1 MRTLKDFLEKK
12 EPSNY
17 KEIAKMIMDEYKATL
32 PKTTHN
38 TDISGSLTISDEL
51 LNTLKA
57 NLVGFGPAYSGTK
70 VENII
75 KARLVTWQAGG
86 TGVSPQTFIKLS
98 EQARALRYQT
108 EIPKDNAYT
117 NTAIPA
123 SHLLDQFLRHS
134 DYYADLPDTDIKA
147 FISGSFIQLGVAT
160 ELVSMLS
167 NIWLNF
173 CFNSANTIAI
183 SGITL
188 DKTNPMGPASA
199 ELVALKNLASK
210 NDADS
215 EPQKQDALQSTVP
228 ALKILGLIDFI
239 NDINVTAET
248 AASADLHYY
257 LHGISEIPEQLY
269 ATFTGIWSH
278 LEVLDRCLS
287 ANTNNAAELSLS
299 VLKVIEHMH
308 DILKTI
314 VNRTRTL
321 LSGRIEDVSK
331 DVILG
336 SRDMGLSNIVEVL
349 DSIAIKAATN
359 QKYSVEELEAMLSID
374 DNEKQS
380 SDGTLTINILAGLLE
395 DVRIAIMVERF
406 AHIYIA
412 ERVPAVNNRLRKM
425 REDSDL
431 PESSVLYKD
440 FFKALPVRITDKG
453 LAAYIDDRSYDFG
466 GNFGPSVF
474 HNYSILNILGE
485 HEPNDSTTDVPS
497 TNTGVGIINKWIYDH
512 KEQGGVAN
520 EAKDAFSE
528 TKNESKGLLHDTE
541 KALVGNETFTGA
553 KDSFDNKDDAV
564 GQGIANTDFA
574 GKSDDSQ
581 SVYDTFDGYLN
592 KLKEQTTRIKM
603 ASMMGDAAEIDPK
616 ELILEAK
623 AALEIAIDMLT
634 GTSGGIMKQLLGE
647 VIVNTISAIV
657 NETREVISI
666 AEFRGVYTPTL
677 KQAASKIT
685 AVFMDATGKM
695 ADLKEKSFALNRVV
709 HNLEC
714 FVFAANNAIDEN
726 GEFNVHE
733 YKAVDHAHEQLEV
746 LGLSGKDWYFDTSK
760 DIDAIID
767 EVRSLIV
774 KIKASINEDNIRDS
788 QILIADMKDVSTA
801 IKDHYFAIRAAAS
814 SAFND
819 NFVDDKDE
827 PVVSSI
833 DTKETAVDDSEQSL
847 DDSDSPLM
855 SVNDAKD
862 NLTCF
867 IWAVELASKDGFF
880 DISKYQGIDH
890 ASDQI
895 PFNAA
900 MSGDDASEDDE
911 VRDLVRNFLRITRSL
926 STQNE
931 TQSASDRSPAC
942 EEMYIRDATIALT
955 SCRVLVHDRAKVHGR
970 SFGDIHATIRADR
983 PTDLFSISAYKID
996 LGSAEMK
1003 PNLAINPLEVSV
1015 DLSRERNLLVSEL
1028 PTSLLRDIEL
1038 DFGFDDHSFLEFDF
1052 DEEPLEFYD
1061 DPLEFDDES
1070 EFNEAT
1076 VVGELRRL
1084 MALEAGNNPK
1094 KGDM

>member
-17 KEIAKMIMDEYKATL
+17 KEIAKMIMGEYKATL
-32 PKTTHN
+32 PETTHDS
-38 TDISGSLTISDEL
+38 DISGSLTISDEL

-86 TGVSPQTFIKLS
+86 TGISPQTFIKLS

-134 DYYADLPDTDIKA
+134 DYYTDLPDTDIKA

-173 CFNSANTIAI
+173 CFNSANAIAI

-188 DKTNPMGPASA
+188 DKSNPMGPESA
-199 ELVALKNLASK
+199 N
-210 NDADS
+210 NTDS
-215 EPQKQDALQSTVP
+215 ESQKHGLLQSTAP
-228 ALKILGLIDFI
+228 ALKIRGLIDFI
-239 NDINVTAET
+239 NAINVTDET
-248 AASADLHYY
+248 AASADSYSY
-257 LHGISEIPEQLY
+257 LYGISEIPEQLY
-269 ATFTGIWSH
+269 ATFTGIWGY

-287 ANTNNAAELSLS
+287 TKNNNAAELSLS
-299 VLKVIEHMH
+299 ALRVIESMH
-308 DILKTI
+308 DILNSI

-321 LSGRIEDVSK
+321 LSGRIEGVSK
-331 DVILG
+331 DVIMG
-336 SRDMGLSNIVEVL
+336 SRDMGLSNIAGVL
-349 DSIAIKAATN
+349 DSIAVKAAAVKVATN

-374 DNEKQS
+374 GDKNKI
-380 SDGTLTINILAGLLE
+380 SDGTLTINLLEGLLE

-474 HNYSILNILGE
+474 HSHSILNILDE

-520 EAKDAFSE
+520 EAKDAKDAKDAFSE
-528 TKNESKGLLHDTE
+528 TENESKGLLHDTE

-553 KDSFDNKDDAV
+553 KASFDNKDDAV
-564 GQGIANTDFA
+564 GQAIANTDFA

-581 SVYDTFDGYLN
+581 AVYDTFDEYLN

-685 AVFMDATGKM
+685 AVFMDTTGKM

-788 QILIADMKDVSTA
+788 QILIADMKDASTA

-819 NFVDDKDE
+819 NFVDD
-827 PVVSSI
+827 
-833 DTKETAVDDSEQSL
+833 SEQSL
-847 DDSDSPLM
+847 DDSNSPLM

-862 NLTCF
+862 NLNCF
-867 IWAVELASKDGFF
+867 IWAVKLASKDGFF

-895 PFNAA
+895 PFNTA

-911 VRDLVRNFLRITRSL
+911 VRDLVRGYLV
-926 STQNE
+926 
-931 TQSASDRSPAC
+931 ASHVFKNLPEYIKTATTVAC
-942 EEMYIRDATIALT
+942 EERYMRDVTVALT

-983 PTDLFSISAYKID
+983 PTDLFSISGYKYKINSD
-996 LGSAEMK
+996 LDSAEMK

-1015 DLSRERNLLVSEL
+1015 DLSRERNLLVPEL
-1028 PTSLLRDIEL
+1028 PTSLLKDIDI

-1052 DEEPLEFYD
+1052 DEEPLGFYD

-1076 VVGELRRL
+1076 VAGELRRL
-1084 MALEAGNNPK
+1084 MALEAGNNPE